1 MRSENRRW
9 DELRVRKPI
18 LDVRREML
26 EAKIDVILSYSHLR
40 RQLYLESPFLC
51 LMLLCRRKPSIMQS
65 HASPILLALLLSL
78 TTAAIAIAV
87 PHPINAFSLSH
98 FNEDH
103 LLSQITPPH
112 HPQKRDFTLKIQN
125 LPDGYTGIFST
136 FVSICP
142 KLPATATF
150 IRFFKNAAAQSATDP
165 SPGRQN
171 QRFTF
176 GALALELVVQGQ
188 NKVVSRE
195 FVQAASLWLLDA
207 AMKGWTGF
215 FRAWVTDGFDNEV
228 VEIRMGTVF
237 DMPADDRPN
246 IEP

>member
-1 MRSENRRW
+1 
-9 DELRVRKPI
+9 
-18 LDVRREML
+18 
-26 EAKIDVILSYSHLR
+26 
-40 RQLYLESPFLC
+40 
-51 LMLLCRRKPSIMQS
+51 MQP
-65 HASPILLALLLSL
+65 HANPTLLALLLFL
-78 TTAAIAIAV
+78 TAAAIAIAV
-87 PHPINAFSLSH
+87 PHPMNGLTP
-98 FNEDH
+98 
-103 LLSQITPPH
+103 SQAHENPLHSRTTPH
-112 HPQKRDFTLKIQN
+112 QSPQKRDSSFRIEK
-125 LPDGYTGIFST
+125 LPNGYTGIFTT

-165 SPGRQN
+165 SPGRRH

-188 NKVVSRE
+188 DKVVSRE

-215 FRAWVTDGFDNEV
+215 FRAWVTDGSDNEV

-237 DMPADDRPN
+237 DMPAADGTY

>member
-1 MRSENRRW
+1 
-9 DELRVRKPI
+9 
-18 LDVRREML
+18 
-26 EAKIDVILSYSHLR
+26 
-40 RQLYLESPFLC
+40 
-51 LMLLCRRKPSIMQS
+51 MQP
-65 HASPILLALLLSL
+65 HANPILLALLLSL
-78 TTAAIAIAV
+78 TAAAIAIAV
-87 PHPINAFSLSH
+87 QNPIDALSPSH
-98 FNEDH
+98 FNKNH
-103 LLSQITPPH
+103 LPSRTTPLH
-112 HPQKRDFTLKIQN
+112 RPQKRDFTLKIKN
-125 LPDGYTGIFST
+125 LPDGYTGIFSS

-165 SPGRQN
+165 SPGRQH

-195 FVQAASLWLLDA
+195 FVQAASVWLLDA

-215 FRAWVTDGFDNEV
+215 FRAWITDGFDNEV

-237 DMPADDRPN
+237 DMPADDRLN
-246 IEP
+246 IEH